1 MSLPGFA
8 AELKARP
15 SDVSVRVKLLESLL
29 ASKKIEIAYN
39 HVLDVEAKQLHPN
52 NSEWYRCSTQVFKVG
67 YAYRVYELNPH

>member
-52 NSEWYRCSTQVFKVG
+52 NSE
-67 YAYRVYELNPH
+67 